1 MNGQM
6 RKVPIVIMRG
16 GTSRGLFAKTED
28 MPADSVIRDRTIL
41 ALFGTPDHRQ
51 IDGLGGADVLTSK
64 FAMIGP
70 PTRADADVD
79 YTFVQV
85 GIGNATL
92 DYNGNCG
99 NISAAVALYAIQE
112 GYSAAVE
119 PVTLVRIHNT
129 NTGKV
134 FFAEVPVVGGEP
146 AVEGDC
152 EIAGVPGT
160 GARIKLDY
168 SQTVGSVTGKFFP
181 TGNVSDTIDDVPSLG
196 PVRVTLSD
204 LANPVVYVKAD
215 DVGLT
220 GTEDPAQFGV
230 GTTTNVMLEHIR
242 SKAAAL
248 FGMTDDWR
256 KATLDCSLF
265 PLLTVVQKPR
275 PYVTYGD
282 ARKVELEDV
291 DLVVR
296 MLCLQQMHKA
306 YAGTGTANL
315 GATALVTGTV
325 VNEVLSPDAKGKG
338 CVRFGHPTGVTV
350 VEAEVEHDVELGWLP
365 SRVIYERTA
374 RRLMDGSTYVR
385 EDRLR
390 G

>member
-1 MNGQM
+1 MNGQL
-6 RKVPIVIMRG
+6 RKIPIAIIRG
-16 GTSRGLFAKTED
+16 GTSRGLFARTED
-28 MPADSVIRDRTIL
+28 MPSDAAVRDRAIL
-41 ALFGTPDHRQ
+41 GLFGTPDRRQ

-70 PTRADADVD
+70 PSRPDADVD

-85 GIGNATL
+85 GLGNATL

-99 NISAAVALYAIQE
+99 NISAGVAVYAIQE
-112 GYSAAVE
+112 GFVP
-119 PVTLVRIHNT
+119 PVDGTTIVRIHNT
-129 NTGKV
+129 NTSKIFV
-134 FFAEVPVVGGEP
+134 AEVPVVDGEP
-146 AVEGDC
+146 AVEGDL
-152 EIAGVPGT
+152 EIAGVPGS

-168 SQTVGSVTGKFFP
+168 SQTAGSVTGKFLP
-181 TGNVSDTIDDVPSLG
+181 TGNVTDTIDDVPGIGS
-196 PVRVTLSD
+196 VAVTLVD

-220 GTEDPAQFGV
+220 GIEEPDEFGA
-230 GTTTNVMLEHIR
+230 GTATNTMLEYIR
-242 SKAAAL
+242 SKAAVM
-248 FGMTDDWR
+248 FGMTDDWT

-265 PLLTVVQKPR
+265 PLLTVVQEPR
-275 PYVTYGD
+275 SYVTYGS
-282 ARKVELEDV
+282 AAKVEAADA

-315 GATALVTGTV
+315 GAAALVPNTV
-325 VNEVLSPDAKGKG
+325 VNDLLNPAAAGV
-338 CVRFGHPTGVTV
+338 VRFGHPTGVSV
-350 VEAEVEHDVELGWLP
+350 VEATVSNDPETGWTP
-365 SRVIYERTA
+365 TRVIYERTA
-374 RRLMDGSTYVR
+374 RRLMDGHAYVR

>member
-1 MNGQM
+1 VNGQT
-6 RKVPIVIMRG
+6 RKVPIAIIRG
-16 GTSRGLFAKTED
+16 GTSRGLYARVED
-28 MPADSVIRDRTIL
+28 LPADRETRDRMIL
-41 ALFGTPDHRQ
+41 GLFGTPDHRQ

-64 FAMIGP
+64 FAMIGA
-70 PTRADADVD
+70 PTRDDADLD

-85 GIGNATL
+85 GIGHPTL

-99 NISAAVALYAIQE
+99 NISAGVALYAVQE
-112 GYSAAVE
+112 GIVPAVE
-119 PVTLVRIHNT
+119 PVTVVRIHNT
-129 NTGKV
+129 NTGKI
-134 FFAEVPVVGGEP
+134 FTGEVPVVAGEA

-181 TGNVSDTIDDVPSLG
+181 TGNVCDIVENVPG
-196 PVRVTLSD
+196 RGDVRVTFAD
-204 LANPVVYVKAD
+204 LANPVVYVAAR

-220 GTEDPAQFGV
+220 GIEEPKDFAV
-230 GTTTNVMLEHIR
+230 GTPINAMLEYIR
-242 SKAAAL
+242 SQAAVV
-248 FGMTDDWR
+248 FGLTDDWQ

-265 PLLTVVQKPR
+265 PLLTVVQEPKAFL
-275 PYVTYGD
+275 TYGTEQKIEAGD
-282 ARKVELEDV
+282 MDIA
-291 DLVVR
+291 VR

-315 GATALVTGTV
+315 GATAFVPGTV
-325 VNEVLSPDAKGKG
+325 VNDMLDPGAKGK
-338 CVRFGHPTGVTV
+338 VRFGHPTGVSV
-350 VEAEVEHDVELGWLP
+350 VEAEVSDAGEAGWVP
-365 SRVIYERTA
+365 TRVIYERTA
-374 RRLMDGSTYVR
+374 RRIMDGTAYVR